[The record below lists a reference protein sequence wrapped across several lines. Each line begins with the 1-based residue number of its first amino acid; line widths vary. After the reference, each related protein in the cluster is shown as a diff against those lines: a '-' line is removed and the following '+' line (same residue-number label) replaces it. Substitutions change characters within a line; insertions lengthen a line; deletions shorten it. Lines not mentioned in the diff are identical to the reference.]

1 MLVENGVGWLLLLF
15 LTKLDLGL
23 LILVVVVVVLLL
35 LMKLGFDSTGFL
47 ERGRLL

>member
-1 MLVENGVGWLLLLF
+1 MLVENGLGWLQILF

-23 LILVVVVVVLLL
+23 LILVVVVVLL